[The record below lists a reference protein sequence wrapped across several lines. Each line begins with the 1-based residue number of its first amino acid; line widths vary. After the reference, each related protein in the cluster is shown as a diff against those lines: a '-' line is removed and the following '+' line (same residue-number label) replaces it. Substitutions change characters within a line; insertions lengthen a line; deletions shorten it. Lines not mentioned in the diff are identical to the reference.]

1 MGSPSEKVVHVLL
14 VCFPGQGHINPF
26 LRLANLLAS
35 HGLLVTFC
43 INKTTGTKMKTPNN
57 YIPIQFDFF
66 DEGLDEEQ
74 IKATPLDE
82 FMNRLEQTGRKALP
96 KIIESHSQKGQPV
109 SCIVNNPFL
118 PWVSDVAAS
127 LDIPSAIFWMQ
138 ACASFSCY
146 YHYYKNLAHFPT
158 KDDPESDVVLPHMPV
173 LKYDD
178 IPSFLHPSTPYPY
191 LAKAVFDQFSY
202 LDNDKVFCI
211 LMETFHELESEVIRH
226 VSSFFHDN
234 MIKPVGPMC
243 LTGKIRGGDLMEV
256 DDDCI
261 KWLDSKGDSSVVYV
275 SLGSIVSMDP
285 TQRDEFAHGLINSG
299 LSFLWV
305 VRPSPGEGDGP
316 IVFPIGMEEKGKVV
330 KWAPQEEVL
339 RHPAV
344 ACFVTHCGWN
354 SSMEAISGGKPVV
367 TFSQWGDQVLDAK
380 LLVDVF
386 EVGVK
391 MGKTTKLVKRDEVER
406 CLVEATVGEKADVL
420 RRNAARL
427 KKEAEAAVAEDGSS
441 TKSVMEFVE
450 EVRKGRE
457 SV

>member
-1 MGSPSEKVVHVLL
+1 
-14 VCFPGQGHINPF
+14 
-26 LRLANLLAS
+26 
-35 HGLLVTFC
+35 
-43 INKTTGTKMKTPNN
+43 
-57 YIPIQFDFF
+57 
-66 DEGLDEEQ
+66 
-74 IKATPLDE
+74 
-82 FMNRLEQTGRKALP
+82 
-96 KIIESHSQKGQPV
+96 
-109 SCIVNNPFL
+109 
-118 PWVSDVAAS
+118 
-127 LDIPSAIFWMQ
+127 
-138 ACASFSCY
+138 
-146 YHYYKNLAHFPT
+146 
-158 KDDPESDVVLPHMPV
+158 
-173 LKYDD
+173 
-178 IPSFLHPSTPYPY
+178 
-191 LAKAVFDQFSY
+191 
-202 LDNDKVFCI
+202 
-211 LMETFHELESEVIRH
+211 
-226 VSSFFHDN
+226 
-234 MIKPVGPMC
+234 
-243 LTGKIRGGDLMEV
+243 
-256 DDDCI
+256 
-261 KWLDSKGDSSVVYV
+261 
-275 SLGSIVSMDP
+275 MDP

-305 VRPSPGEGDGP
+305 VRR
-316 IVFPIGMEEKGKVV
+316 MEEKGKVV